1 MELPGLSFQYLANSG
16 TREDRCR
23 LIFDIVCICLLL
35 PITLS
40 VVSMCIYGASL
51 FRPFRAEFIG
61 IVILATLLSAL
72 FSVWFVV
79 GIIFR
84 EKQVN
89 TLWL

>member
-84 EKQVN
+84 EK
-89 TLWL
+89 